1 MQEIV
6 EKIKAQLAPDAESPL
21 AKLCDLTTGT
31 VQSFEQYLAHNLWD
45 DTLAR
50 KLKDMEQKVLAESQR
65 LLGLCDKKHAA
76 GESSWKAGL
85 SAESTIADVLDEY
98 VKQLDDLDG
107 KNLRK
112 GIKVFAE
119 AICSKRETHR
129 CMYVCVLV
137 FVFVVV
143 FVYLYLYVCT
153 CMYVFVFVLVF
164 ALVFVCMD
172 VCMYV
177 CKLSKLMYVCV
188 CVHVRFACLDRVSTS
203 WVSFSHPNR
212 PSLKQTGP

>member
-31 VQSFEQYLAHNLWD
+31 VQSFGATRN
-45 DTLAR
+45 TLPGSHHGRRASR
-50 KLKDMEQKVLAESQR
+50 P
-65 LLGLCDKKHAA
+65 
-76 GESSWKAGL
+76 
-85 SAESTIADVLDEY
+85 
-98 VKQLDDLDG
+98 
-107 KNLRK
+107 NLRSPMYSTSTSSTWTTWT
-112 GIKVFAE
+112 AR
-119 AICSKRETHR
+119 ICGKASRSSPRPFVAREKHT
-129 CMYVCVLV
+129 
-137 FVFVVV
+137 
-143 FVYLYLYVCT
+143 
-153 CMYVFVFVLVF
+153 
-164 ALVFVCMD
+164 D

-177 CKLSKLMYVCV
+177 YWYSYLWLYLYICICMCVLVCMCSYLYLCLHLYLYVWMYVCMYVNLVNLCTCV